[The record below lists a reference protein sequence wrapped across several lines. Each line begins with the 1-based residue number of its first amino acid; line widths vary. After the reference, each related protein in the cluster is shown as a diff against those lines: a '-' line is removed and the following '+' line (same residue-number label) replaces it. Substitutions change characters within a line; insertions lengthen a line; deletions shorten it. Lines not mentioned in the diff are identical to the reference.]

1 MDDTNKKKAGWKQK
15 VIHEMIE
22 YYFNFLYMAFFLVAF
37 TWYRRLILAE
47 YHILYTNY
55 WFPLIE
61 AAVLAKVIMVG
72 DILHLGRGLEH
83 KPLILPTLYR
93 TVVFSVWVGF
103 FSVLEHTVRGLLQG
117 KGLTGGFFELESQ
130 DWHELV
136 AKCLMTFF
144 AFIPFFGIKELGLV
158 LGEGKIHALFFRSRA
173 TPSGETMQSTKEA

>member
-22 YYFNFLYMAFFLVAF
+22 YYINFAYMAVFLVAF

-47 YHILYTNY
+47 YHILYTSY
-55 WFPLIE
+55 WIPLIE

-103 FSVLEHTVRGLLQG
+103 FSVLEHTVRGLLH
-117 KGLTGGFFELESQ
+117 KEGLTGGFFELVSQ
-130 DWHELV
+130 DWHELA
-136 AKCLMTFF
+136 AKCLVTFF
-144 AFIPFFGIKELGLV
+144 AFIPFFGFKEVERV
-158 LGEGKIHALFFRSRA
+158 LGEGKIGGLFFRSRA
-173 TPSGETMQSTKEA
+173 TPSSGVLQATKEV

>member
-1 MDDTNKKKAGWKQK
+1 MDDANKKKAGWKQK

-22 YYFNFLYMAFFLVAF
+22 YYINFLYMAFFLVAF

-47 YHILYTNY
+47 YHILYTSY

-103 FSVLEHTVRGLLQG
+103 FSVLEHTARGLLHRE
-117 KGLTGGFFELESQ
+117 GLTAGFFELVSQ
-130 DWHELV
+130 DWHELA
-136 AKCLMTFF
+136 AKCLVTFF
-144 AFIPFFGIKELGLV
+144 AFIPFFGFKEVELV
-158 LGEGKIHALFFRSRA
+158 LGEGKIRALFFRSRVA
-173 TPSGETMQSTKEA
+173 PSGEASGATKEV